1 MHTFDNI
8 IGFRKKMNLPTQ
20 KYFISYR
27 SLVAFFL
34 LFFAFFG
41 AISQKLSNEQI
52 NHYLNDLQKEQI
64 ISEYGKDAFL
74 KTINKENKILNQ
86 RMAGSPLGTFGK
98 IPDSLIKSRTA
109 ILGFVGIFELM
120 RNVGSA
126 ADEMIRLREMSE
138 KMLGERMFFKPELE
152 GEINP
157 KNPLTFLGAELNL
170 RPSKENYLTIA
181 NRLKAI
187 NLIDQ
192 KVYDELLIWLKKDQI
207 LLIKDFGFFI
217 YAAKQTYF
225 YDNYDALKAQQLT
238 FIDSLRSAKLLNADK
253 AKALIDSYKPYELKS
268 KIDILTNCENVVII
282 PAEQGNLTREEIYQ
296 NLFNQVKSKL
306 IPEFNFEELSVSEIT
321 KKVDANQNGN
331 MMGIPFANP
340 FAKNKLNYKLS
351 YKVENNSYLQK
362 ADTDFS
368 LIKTLQKTIPPD
380 VHIDS
385 SVIKTYANVFSFLTG
400 ITGKDFQS
408 INDFLT
414 DKSSSKRLIVIGN
427 DYNPFIPVKESRKVL
442 MLVDSSQNL
451 VFRGAIKENPAF
463 SSFFGDKVDFSHK
476 FSKIN
481 LNNWIDD
488 FQQNDI
494 LPNLTQIEK
503 DKIIAELRFEPNNR
517 RNIKRSILLS
527 FPQIIAKVNF
537 SPKTTESQVAVF
549 KNFITELS
557 RISHGQFVP
566 EKVVDNFETEIP
578 KGSKKDRVLK
588 INYRLNGKKYESTHP
603 IPRIALEED
612 APINPMYPRQANI
625 EDNLN
630 FNESEWLGLVNRSL
644 EENAID
650 GQFYKIKSGFNYS
663 FYRNDENYIFL
674 TKSQASYIEKK
685 HVEVFKET
693 ETPNLYGNY
702 QEQVSA
708 FSAEAF
714 ADALKRENMLS
725 NEQSIDV
732 KKAKEPSDILKYS
745 TQAVVIDMNE
755 LLGKSDTELY
765 TYILNKLATK
775 LIPEAKFSEIKY
787 LKDNIDD
794 TSNNDFSKH
803 NISVIINGKVYEQ
816 TLNISLKHNIQNAL
830 DSLKKENA
838 PYFPSIGENQFK
850 VINDFLTDIASP
862 KRLVI
867 VCDYRSPKLS
877 FVLFDSTQATL
888 VAETLPNNYV
898 DFLMYDRQFSRDT
911 LQSSLSEFSRMG
923 FIEKLSNEEK
933 EAIIVKFRR
942 YNGNGINLLETLP
955 KIVVQTNIWDAD
967 SYKNVFKDIIDS
979 LKTITKGQFLPTNL
993 VDNFAKTLK
1002 KSNYSDR
1009 NFKYSFVLNGKKY
1022 EESQFVKALPKVKKG
1037 QSKIDYEYFDFD
1049 TVKFIN
1055 LVNRSLTEN
1064 NSAYTFYEIF
1074 SEEEEGSVG
1083 PKFVFL
1089 NSKQYRWLKNK
1100 YPEIFELY
1108 NENNWPDN
1116 DELKEEK

>member
-1 MHTFDNI
+1 
-8 IGFRKKMNLPTQ
+8 MNFTTQ
-20 KYFISYR
+20 KYFINYR
-27 SLVAFFL
+27 SLATFFL
-34 LFFAFFG
+34 LFFTFFG
-41 AISQKLSNEQI
+41 AISQKISNEQI
-52 NHYLNDLQKEQI
+52 IHYLNDLQKEQI

-86 RMAGSPLGTFGK
+86 RMAGSPLGAFGK

-109 ILGFVGIFELM
+109 ILGFVGVFELM

-157 KNPLTFLGAELNL
+157 KNPLTFLGTELNL
-170 RPSKENYLTIA
+170 RPAKENYLTIA

-225 YDNYDALKAQQLT
+225 YDNYEALKAQQIT
-238 FIDSLRSAKLLNADK
+238 FIDSLRNAKLLNADK

-296 NLFNQVKSKL
+296 NLFNQVKAKL
-306 IPEFNFEELSVSEIT
+306 IPEFNFEELRVSEIT

-340 FAKNKLNYKLS
+340 FAKNKSNYKLS
-351 YKVENNSYLQK
+351 YKVGDNSYLQK

-385 SVIKTYANVFSFLTG
+385 SVIKTYADVFSFLTG

-414 DKSSSKRLIVIGN
+414 DKNISKRLIVVGN

-451 VFRGAIKENPAF
+451 VFKGAIKENPIF
-463 SSFFGDKVDFSHK
+463 SNIFGDKVDFSNK
-476 FSKIN
+476 FSKTN
-481 LNNWIDD
+481 LNNWIED

-503 DKIIAELRFEPNNR
+503 DKIIAELRLEPNNR

-557 RISHGQFVP
+557 RISHGQFMP
-566 EKVVDNFETEIP
+566 EKVADNFETEIA

-588 INYRLNGKKYESTHP
+588 INYRLNGKKYESTHL
-603 IPRIALEED
+603 IPRIELEEE
-612 APINPMYPRQANI
+612 APINPMYPRQTNI

-693 ETPNLYGNY
+693 ETPSLYGNY

-708 FSAEAF
+708 FSAETF
-714 ADALKRENMLS
+714 ADALKRENMLP
-725 NEQSIDV
+725 NEQAIDV

-755 LLGKSDTELY
+755 LVEKSNTELY
-765 TYILNKLATK
+765 TYILNKLETK
-775 LIPEAKFSEIKY
+775 LIPEAKFSKIKY
-787 LKDNIDD
+787 LKDNIDE
-794 TSNNDFSKH
+794 SAKNDFSKY
-803 NISVIINGKVYEQ
+803 NISAIINGKVYEQ
-816 TLNISLKHNIQNAL
+816 TLNVSLKQNIQNAL
-830 DSLKKENA
+830 DSLKRENA
-838 PYFPSIGENQFK
+838 LYFPSIGENQFK

-898 DFLMYDRQFSRDT
+898 DFLMYDRQFSRDS
-911 LQSSLSEFSRMG
+911 LQFTLSEFSRMG

-942 YNGNGINLLETLP
+942 SNSNGINLLETLP
-955 KIVVQTNIWDAD
+955 KIVVQANIWDAD
-967 SYKNVFKDIIDS
+967 SYKNVFSDIIDS
-979 LKTITKGQFLPTNL
+979 LKTIAKGEFLPTNL

-1022 EESQFVKALPKVKKG
+1022 EEIQFVKALPKVKKG

-1064 NSAYTFYEIF
+1064 NSAYSFYEIF

-1089 NSKQYRWLKNK
+1089 NSRQYRWLKNK
-1100 YPEIFELY
+1100 YPEIFEIY
-1108 NENNWPDN
+1108 NENNWPEN